1 MTSPVRTL
9 AAVMAAAALSA
20 APACAGTFS
29 AADLSQDN
37 ALLNQFNL
45 VTLGNL
51 TQTGGANSNAIQGRV
66 LVGGNATLNTYTTG
80 ITTNNPTVCTVNCT
94 GNTTAAV
101 DQSGATYGALTVFG
115 NLVAPSTNVGV
126 YTYAGVGAG
135 DVDVKGTGATGAA
148 SITGNLLLNTSS
160 STGTGSLNV
169 VNPVAGNGTANVAN
183 AAAVR
188 TTQSSFAGGSYTAA
202 GGVVT
207 GYGPTPQVN
216 QTLASVFP
224 FGTAYQ
230 TAAQNLAQGIANLPG
245 SPGAQALPT
254 NTTGFFTV
262 NNDLTAGGLKYGV
275 VTTTLGNL
283 STALTNGLTGFSTGT
298 NSATFV
304 IVTGD
309 GANYTLP
316 SLGSYAN
323 ANNVIF
329 DFVNAT
335 TLKFAGNWNGSILA
349 PLANITQQGGT
360 INGSVVVAS
369 IAQSNALNDS
379 SNFAGNLSGLVGLST
394 SVPEPASLV
403 LLGMGALGAG
413 MLRRRRET

>member
-1 MTSPVRTL
+1 MALPVRTF
-9 AAVMAAAALSA
+9 AAAMAAAALAA

-29 AADLSQDN
+29 AADLTYDN

-45 VTLGNL
+45 VNLGNYSQA
-51 TQTGGANSNAIQGRV
+51 TSPTATGIQGRT
-66 LVGGNATLNTYTTG
+66 LVGGNATFTAATTLCSSG
-80 ITTNNPTVCTVNCT
+80 CA
-94 GNTTAAV
+94 GNTTTAV
-101 DQSGATYGALTVFG
+101 DSSGASYGALTVFG
-115 NLVAPSTNVGV
+115 NLVTPGGYNPVAAN
-126 YTYAGVGAG
+126 AG
-135 DVDVKGTGATGAA
+135 DISVKGTSSGTIEVNAA
-148 SITGNLLLNTSS
+148 SSNNAVTNNT
-160 STGTGSLNV
+160 
-169 VNPVAGNGTANVAN
+169 NGTANVNLVGSAATLAVAN
-183 AAAVR
+183 ANAIRAPATAGTSV
-188 TTQSSFAGGSYTAA
+188 SSFNGTSYNYNNTSGLLTPNTTPAQAGLTAA
-202 GGVVT
+202 T
-207 GYGPTPQVN
+207 
-216 QTLASVFP
+216 VFP
-224 FGTAYQ
+224 FSTAYQ
-230 TAAQNLAQGIANLPG
+230 AAVTNLAQGIANLPG
-245 SPGAQALPT
+245 TPGVNAQALPT

-316 SLGSYAN
+316 SLNSYAN

-349 PLANITQQGGT
+349 PLANITQQGGN

-379 SNFAGNLSGLVGLST
+379 NNFAGNLSGLVGMST

-403 LLGMGALGAG
+403 LLGIGALGAG
-413 MLRRRRET
+413 LLRRRRA